1 VYFEGKVEEA
11 RQAFERCVVE
21 IDTQGFFG
29 YGIEARWMIAEC
41 CLRLEDLAGFLR
53 IAEEFRNPRLSAGV
67 AARPFHARVL
77 EGIGHV
83 VRGER
88 VPSEAA
94 FTEALRVIE
103 THEMAPDA
111 AIEAFVHWFYG
122 VALRAMGQDRAAA
135 EQLRLGVA
143 RLESG
148 GLKGQLAVAQEAES
162 QLVDFLR
169 RAYESKADRAVR

>member
-1 VYFEGKVEEA
+1 
-11 RQAFERCVVE
+11 
-21 IDTQGFFG
+21 
-29 YGIEARWMIAEC
+29 
-41 CLRLEDLAGFLR
+41 LEDLAGFLR
-53 IAEEFRNPRLSAGV
+53 IAEEFRDPRLSAGV

-148 GLKGQLAVAQEAES
+148 GLKGQLAVAQKTES
-162 QLVDFLR
+162 QLVDFLG